1 MSVITLHI
9 IGLNKKMIGN
19 GYNPF
24 LKVATIPV
32 DLLFIELM
40 LHLSHV
46 KQMLSP
52 PINLAHEMI
61 L

>member
-1 MSVITLHI
+1 MSVITLRI

-24 LKVATIPV
+24 LKVANIPV

-40 LHLSHV
+40 LQLSHV
-46 KQMLSP
+46 KQMFSP
-52 PINLAHEMI
+52 PINLAHELI